1 LATDHSQSY
10 KGFGVRAIGHRLR
23 LRAIFKELKSMDI
36 PPMGAHF
43 CDLGCSNGF
52 ITQKIQAY
60 FNFNSAVGLDHEFDN
75 LTFAQRSYPEIEFRI
90 IDLNKPPEVDRT
102 FDLVTCFETLEHV
115 GNLQNSIR
123 NILSR
128 IAPGG
133 KCLISVPIEHGLRGF
148 LKYLVKKIVFRY
160 SVSELGVPEHCYFRL
175 LLGGDRIS
183 KSRPKADGYGT
194 HFGFDYRDVDDLLVE
209 SGVNFIA
216 YNNAMTR
223 FYRIS
228 G

>member
-1 LATDHSQSY
+1 M
-10 KGFGVRAIGHRLR
+10 GVSTS
-23 LRAIFKELKSMDI
+23 E
-36 PPMGAHF
+36 GAF

-60 FNFNSAVGLDHEFDN
+60 FNFNSAVGLDHEVDN
-75 LTFAQRSYPEIEFRI
+75 LTFASRSYPGIEFRL
-90 IDLNKPPEVDRT
+90 IDLNNPPEVDRT

-115 GNLQNSIR
+115 GNLENSIQ

-133 KCLISVPIEHGLRGF
+133 KCLISVPIEHGPRGF

-160 SVSELGVPEHCYFRL
+160 SVSELGVSENYYLRI
-175 LLGGDRIS
+175 LLGRDRIS

-194 HFGFDYRDVDDLLVE
+194 HFGFDYRDVDDLLVN

-228 G
+228 R